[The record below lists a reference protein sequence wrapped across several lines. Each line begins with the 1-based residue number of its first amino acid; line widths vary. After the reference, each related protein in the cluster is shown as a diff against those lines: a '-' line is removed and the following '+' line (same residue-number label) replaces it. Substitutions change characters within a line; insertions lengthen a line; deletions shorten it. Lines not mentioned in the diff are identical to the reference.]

1 MTAAARQDTVCI
13 LNTNT
18 NPHIPHKTTTL
29 AATDWPDW
37 IDDPNNNNNISWHGP
52 EVPQIKRPTVC
63 IPDIDNTPWS
73 NYTGGDFTDWI
84 DDTGKISWHDS
95 PLSMDNTTERTTPTV
110 DTRNK
115 NSLYVPLLEDDTF
128 NDFDD
133 SYTPTTNNHK
143 APPLPPN

>member
-1 MTAAARQDTVCI
+1 MTAVARQDTVCI

-29 AATDWPDW
+29 ADTDWPDW
-37 IDDPNNNNNISWHGP
+37 IDNPNNNNSISWHGP
-52 EVPQIKRPTVC
+52 AVPQEKRPTVC

-73 NYTGGDFTDWI
+73 NYTGGNVADWI
-84 DDTGKISWHDS
+84 DDTGKIPWHDS
-95 PLSMDNTTERTTPTV
+95 PLSTDNTTERTTPTV

-115 NSLYVPLLEDDTF
+115 NSLYVPLSEDDTF

-133 SYTPTTNNHK
+133 SYTPTTNNRK
-143 APPLPPN
+143 APPPPPN